1 MRLLFSLFF
10 CVALLPAC
18 FAQTPP
24 PADTLRLSLA
34 QADSVFR
41 QHNLLLLAGRFQV
54 EASRAEAL
62 QASLTANPTLTVEAS
77 AYNNE
82 TRRVVDVGRQGQKVI
97 SIEQLLATAGKR
109 NKRVA
114 LAAQRTRLTE
124 LELLDLLRGLRYEL
138 RTRFYAI
145 YFDQQTLQ
153 RFDQQRA
160 MLQTTVAAYQTQY
173 DRNNVSL
180 RELLRLRTLLFQLD
194 NDRATLLGQLAEN
207 QQALQTLLSTD
218 RAVRPLT
225 TDAELARYTLPALPD
240 DTLRQL
246 ALRNRPDVLVK
257 NAETEEARLNYTL
270 QRALAVPD
278 LQVGARYDQAS
289 DYIRNYVGVSLS
301 ADIPL
306 FNRNQGAIRAAR
318 SQIAYQQQ
326 LAQQQAIQVRNEVST
341 ALQQVRAVEARV
353 QAVESTF
360 TSQLEQLN
368 QGVIT
373 SFRRGNLTLIEFVDL
388 VEAYTDSIQQLNRLK
403 ADRVGAYES
412 LSYRIGRDLFN

>member
-1 MRLLFSLFF
+1 M
-10 CVALLPAC
+10 
-18 FAQTPP
+18 
-24 PADTLRLSLA
+24 
-34 QADSVFR
+34 
-41 QHNLLLLAGRFQV
+41 
-54 EASRAEAL
+54 
-62 QASLTANPTLTVEAS
+62 
-77 AYNNE
+77 
-82 TRRVVDVGRQGQKVI
+82 
-97 SIEQLLATAGKR
+97 
-109 NKRVA
+109 
-114 LAAQRTRLTE
+114 
-124 LELLDLLRGLRYEL
+124 
-138 RTRFYAI
+138 
-145 YFDQQTLQ
+145 
-153 RFDQQRA
+153 
-160 MLQTTVAAYQTQY
+160 
-173 DRNNVSL
+173 
-180 RELLRLRTLLFQLD
+180 
-194 NDRATLLGQLAEN
+194 
-207 QQALQTLLSTD
+207 
-218 RAVRPLT
+218 
-225 TDAELARYTLPALPD
+225 
-240 DTLRQL
+240 
-246 ALRNRPDVLVK
+246 
-257 NAETEEARLNYTL
+257 
-270 QRALAVPD
+270 PD